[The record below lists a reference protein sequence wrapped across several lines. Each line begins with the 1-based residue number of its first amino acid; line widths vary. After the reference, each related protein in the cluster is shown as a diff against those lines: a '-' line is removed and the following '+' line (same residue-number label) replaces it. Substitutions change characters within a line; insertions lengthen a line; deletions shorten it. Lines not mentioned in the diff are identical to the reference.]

1 MTLRIKNSPLVA
13 DFFVTMMEIVRGDNM
28 ALLRFISLYGIAII
42 ILAVIA
48 NFAPFLA
55 MPLYYI
61 AVAALVFLIVY
72 LIYHYTRKNSGR
84 KK

>member
-1 MTLRIKNSPLVA
+1 
-13 DFFVTMMEIVRGDNM
+13 M

-42 ILAVIA
+42 ILVVIA

-61 AVAALVFLIVY
+61 AVVALVFLIVY

>member
-1 MTLRIKNSPLVA
+1 
-13 DFFVTMMEIVRGDNM
+13 M

-42 ILAVIA
+42 ILMVIA

-55 MPLYYI
+55 MTLYYI
-61 AVAALVFLIVY
+61 AMATLVFLIVY
-72 LIYHYTRKNSGR
+72 LIYYYSQKFRGR

>member
-1 MTLRIKNSPLVA
+1 
-13 DFFVTMMEIVRGDNM
+13 M

-42 ILAVIA
+42 ILVVIA
-48 NFAPFLA
+48 NFAPFLV

-72 LIYHYTRKNSGR
+72 LIYHYTQKTAGGKS
-84 KK
+84 KKCK

>member
-1 MTLRIKNSPLVA
+1 
-13 DFFVTMMEIVRGDNM
+13 M

-42 ILAVIA
+42 ILMVIA

-61 AVAALVFLIVY
+61 AMATLVFLIVY
-72 LIYHYTRKNSGR
+72 LIYYYSQKFRGR

>member
-1 MTLRIKNSPLVA
+1 
-13 DFFVTMMEIVRGDNM
+13 M

-42 ILAVIA
+42 ILMVIA

-55 MPLYYI
+55 MPLYY
-61 AVAALVFLIVY
+61 VAMATLVFLIVY
-72 LIYHYTRKNSGR
+72 LIYYYSQKFRGR

>member
-1 MTLRIKNSPLVA
+1 
-13 DFFVTMMEIVRGDNM
+13 M

-42 ILAVIA
+42 ILVVIA
-48 NFAPFLA
+48 NFTPFLA

-61 AVAALVFLIVY
+61 AIAALVFLIVY
-72 LIYHYTRKNSGR
+72 LIYHYIQKMKGR

>member
-1 MTLRIKNSPLVA
+1 
-13 DFFVTMMEIVRGDNM
+13 MMKTARGDNM

-42 ILAVIA
+42 ILMVIA

-55 MPLYYI
+55 MPLYY
-61 AVAALVFLIVY
+61 VAMATLVFLIVY
-72 LIYHYTRKNSGR
+72 LIYHYSQKFRGR

>member
-1 MTLRIKNSPLVA
+1 
-13 DFFVTMMEIVRGDNM
+13 M

-42 ILAVIA
+42 ILMVIA

-55 MPLYYI
+55 MPLYY
-61 AVAALVFLIVY
+61 VAMAILVFLIVY
-72 LIYHYTRKNSGR
+72 LIYYYSQKFRER

>member
-1 MTLRIKNSPLVA
+1 
-13 DFFVTMMEIVRGDNM
+13 M

>member
-1 MTLRIKNSPLVA
+1 
-13 DFFVTMMEIVRGDNM
+13 M

-42 ILAVIA
+42 ILMVVA

-61 AVAALVFLIVY
+61 AVAVLVFLIVF
-72 LIYHYTRKNSGR
+72 LIYYYTQKVRRGKR
-84 KK
+84 

>member
-1 MTLRIKNSPLVA
+1 
-13 DFFVTMMEIVRGDNM
+13 M

-42 ILAVIA
+42 ILMVIA

-55 MPLYYI
+55 LPLYY
-61 AVAALVFLIVY
+61 VAMATLVFLIVY
-72 LIYHYTRKNSGR
+72 LIYYYSQKFRGR